1 MKLKYLFI
9 LMLVVLLFVL
19 LCTLPHVVKM
29 QYGSQHREVK
39 PSHSPATRASNPA
52 DICENCQNVIQ
63 QVLDIYSQAWTKNKD
78 NHRQLQSK
86 LSFKC
91 NGFNDGIITQANTP
105 LMSVLVY
112 DGDKATV
119 NVTEE
124 MFNTFAKNHPFS
136 NRRLDTCAVV
146 GNGGIL
152 SNSGCGEAIDSA
164 QFVIRC
170 NMPPL
175 EGNFSKDVG
184 TKSDIVTAN
193 PTIFVK
199 KYGSFLKL
207 RRPFV
212 DHARFYGDAML
223 LTPTFSFRAYTGLI
237 LRAFYTIQD
246 SELPIQPVSMNPV
259 YLKNLNEFWKT
270 HGLNPKIFRL
280 STGLMMTSLAVEI
293 CDNVH
298 LYGFWPFD
306 QHPHTK
312 QPLNHHYYD
321 KILPGGFHSMSDE
334 FKLLLKLHREGVLKL
349 HLGQCPPPRRWR
361 FFS

>member
-1 MKLKYLFI
+1 M
-9 LMLVVLLFVL
+9 
-19 LCTLPHVVKM
+19 T
-29 QYGSQHREVK
+29 
-39 PSHSPATRASNPA
+39 HSRQIKSTSTETSRR
-52 DICENCQNVIQ
+52 NVIQ

-112 DGDKATV
+112 DGDKTTV

-152 SNSGCGEAIDSA
+152 SNSSCGEAIDSA

-193 PTIFVK
+193 PSIVVE
-199 KYGSFLKL
+199 KYGRLLKY

-212 DHARFYGDAML
+212 DHARLYGHAML
-223 LTPTFSFRAYTGLI
+223 LAPTFCYSHNTEVL

-246 SELPIQPVSMNPV
+246 AELPIQPVSMNPV
-259 YLKNLNEFWKT
+259 YLKNLVEFWT
-270 HGLNPKIFRL
+270 SHGLNPKKRL
-280 STGLMMTSLAVEI
+280 STGLMMTSLALEI

-321 KILPGGFHSMSDE
+321 NRLPKPGAHSMPAE

-349 HLGQCPPPRRWR
+349 HLGQCPPPR
-361 FFS
+361 

>member
-1 MKLKYLFI
+1 MRSPSRSLPLISTRRYLSSLEPRHGSLRRPARRSHAPLPYRPVEGPSRWTLLSEAMTINIHFLSASALPGSTSGGTQ
-9 LMLVVLLFVL
+9 LMTSPSLHGRQLDLSAL
-19 LCTLPHVVKM
+19 SGG
-29 QYGSQHREVK
+29 GSQ
-39 PSHSPATRASNPA
+39 
-52 DICENCQNVIQ
+52 
-63 QVLDIYSQAWTKNKD
+63 
-78 NHRQLQSK
+78 
-86 LSFKC
+86 
-91 NGFNDGIITQANTP
+91 
-105 LMSVLVY
+105 
-112 DGDKATV
+112 
-119 NVTEE
+119 
-124 MFNTFAKNHPFS
+124 NHPFS

-193 PTIFVK
+193 PSIVVE
-199 KYGSFLKL
+199 KYGKLLKH

-212 DHARFYGDAML
+212 DHARLYGDAML
-223 LTPTFSFRAYTGLI
+223 LAPTFSYRANTEVT

-259 YLKNLNEFWKT
+259 YLKNLNGFWKT

-312 QPLNHHYYD
+312 QQLIHHYYD
-321 KILPGGFHSMSDE
+321 NKLPVPGVHSMSAE
-334 FKLLLKLHREGVLKL
+334 FKLLL
-349 HLGQCPPPRRWR
+349 
-361 FFS
+361 